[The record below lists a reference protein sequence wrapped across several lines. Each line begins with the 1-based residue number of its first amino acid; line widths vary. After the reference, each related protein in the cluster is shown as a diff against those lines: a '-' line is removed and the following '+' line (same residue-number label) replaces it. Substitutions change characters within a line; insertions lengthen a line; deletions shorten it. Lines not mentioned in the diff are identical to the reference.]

1 MLRVWQT
8 GKACTRLPYEEKQ
21 ADDVQPHHRRRGL
34 RNRSRSPRRP
44 LRSGNAG
51 NSCNAVIRRRQRHFR
66 TEAPRSRSGDGFCGR
81 LSAMTLIRA
90 IGTSSVYRSKNKAIY
105 VPFAIRTSKRRV
117 DQKALLDSGATECF
131 ISPRT
136 AQELGI
142 KTWKLHTPRN
152 VRNV

>member
-66 TEAPRSRSGDGFCGR
+66 TEAPRPGSGDGFCGR

-105 VPFAIRTSKRRV
+105 APFMLQTSNKRV
-117 DQKALLDSGATECF
+117 DRKALVDSGATECF
-131 ISPRT
+131 INPRT
-136 AQELGI
+136 VEELGI
-142 KTWKLHTPRN
+142 TPRKLHTPRN
-152 VRNV
+152 V